1 MAEQTKYS
9 STMPPELLE
18 ALRRHAAES
27 GRTLA
32 SVIAEASEEYLAR
45 ARVRP
50 AFREA
55 VESVMDEHAELL
67 ERLAR

>member
-1 MAEQTKYS
+1 MGTMAKFS
-9 STMPPELLE
+9 SKMRPEVLDE
-18 ALRRHAAES
+18 LRKHATES

-32 SVIAEASEEYLAR
+32 SVLDEAAEQYLAR
-45 ARVRP
+45 ERVRP

-55 VESVMDEHAELL
+55 AEQVMDEHAELL

>member
-1 MAEQTKYS
+1 MSDAVKFGS
-9 STMPPELLE
+9 KMRPELLDE
-18 ALRRHAAES
+18 LRRHAAES

-32 SVIAEASEEYLAR
+32 SVLDEAATQYLAHK
-45 ARVRP
+45 RVRP

-55 VESVMDEHAELL
+55 AEQVMSEHADLL